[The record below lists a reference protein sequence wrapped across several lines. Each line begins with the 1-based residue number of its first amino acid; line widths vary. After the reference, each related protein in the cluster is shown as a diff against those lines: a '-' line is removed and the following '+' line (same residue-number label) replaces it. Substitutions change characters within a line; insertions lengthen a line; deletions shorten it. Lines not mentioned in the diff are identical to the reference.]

1 METSGSKPLA
11 GLPVS
16 LKLPV
21 LGLVRDPVSKYRVER
36 NRGRHQML
44 ISGFHMHIYLHAHM
58 HTYLHTY
65 IYIYLSLHPLTH
77 KYRLSTFI
85 YNQRK
90 KISVI

>member
-1 METSGSKPLA
+1 
-11 GLPVS
+11 
-16 LKLPV
+16 
-21 LGLVRDPVSKYRVER
+21 
-36 NRGRHQML
+36 ML